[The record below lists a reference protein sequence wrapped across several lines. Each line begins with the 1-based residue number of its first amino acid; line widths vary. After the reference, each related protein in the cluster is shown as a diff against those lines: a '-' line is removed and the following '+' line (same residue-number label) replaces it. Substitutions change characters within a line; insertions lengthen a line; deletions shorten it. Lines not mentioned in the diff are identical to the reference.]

1 MRADDAAVL
10 CVCCRLVC
18 EDDGW
23 MREDGFGSHITEAKM
38 SLYGS
43 DSFATET
50 KRLISICLG
59 SKTETE

>member
-1 MRADDAAVL
+1 
-10 CVCCRLVC
+10 VC